1 MSARTS
7 TTPKTAALEALIE
20 AHTNEL
26 KLPTVRARFQ
36 TMAAE
41 ATREQ
46 QTPIA
51 YLAALLEA
59 EVHERAERREHRRL
73 IDARF
78 PQIKRLEE
86 FRFTD
91 NPKIPQATIAALAE
105 GAWINDRESIILIGD
120 SGTGKTHLATALAV
134 CACQQ
139 ERRVRFTTLAGLAN
153 ELQEAESKRELSRVV
168 ARYTRTEVLCLDELG
183 YLALPDGAAELV
195 FQVLSERNERAS
207 LIVTTNLPFGE
218 WTKVFTDARLAKAVV
233 DRLTHRAHIIDTGTE
248 SWRFRHGLKQ
258 RADKKGG

>member
-1 MSARTS
+1 MTAAKQART
-7 TTPKTAALEALIE
+7 AAMEALIE
-20 AHTNEL
+20 AHATEL
-26 KLPTVRARFQ
+26 KLPTVKRRFRGL
-36 TMAAE
+36 AAQ

-46 QTPIA
+46 QTPTA

-59 EVHERAERREHRRL
+59 ETAERAERRERRRL
-73 IDARF
+73 LDARF
-78 PQIKRLEE
+78 PAMKHLEE
-86 FRFTD
+86 FRFAD

-105 GAWINDRESIILIGD
+105 GSWITDRESVILIGD

-139 ERRVRFTTLAGLAN
+139 GRRVRFTTLAALAN
-153 ELQEAESKRELSRVV
+153 ELQEAESRQGLARVV
-168 ARYTRTEVLCLDELG
+168 ARYARTELVVLDELG

-195 FQVLSERNERAS
+195 FQVLSERHERGS

-218 WTKVFTDARLAKAVV
+218 WTKVFPDARLAKAVV

-248 SWRFRHGLKQ
+248 SWRFRHGLKTTP
-258 RADKKGG
+258 

>member
-1 MSARTS
+1 MSAPR

-20 AHTNEL
+20 AHASEL
-26 KLPTVRARFQ
+26 KLPTIKTRFRA
-36 TMAAE
+36 MADE

-46 QTPIA
+46 QTPVA

-59 EVHERAERREHRRL
+59 EVHERAERREHRRIL
-73 IDARF
+73 DARF

-105 GAWINDRESIILIGD
+105 GTWISDRESIILIGE
-120 SGTGKTHLATALAV
+120 SGTGKTHLATALAL

-139 ERRVRFTTLAGLAN
+139 GRRVRFTTLAGLAN
-153 ELQEAESKRELSRVV
+153 ELQEAESKRELLKVV
-168 ARYTRTEVLCLDELG
+168 ARYTRVEVLALDELG
-183 YLALPDGAAELV
+183 YLSLPDGAAELV
-195 FQVLSERNERAS
+195 FQVISERNERAS

-218 WTKVFTDARLAKAVV
+218 WTKVFPDARLAKAVV

-248 SWRFRHGLKQ
+248 SWRFRHGLQQ
-258 RADKKGG
+258 RADRKGG

>member
-1 MSARTS
+1 MSTPRA
-7 TTPKTAALEALIE
+7 TPKTAALEALIE
-20 AHTNEL
+20 AHATEL
-26 KLPTVRARFQ
+26 KLPTIKARFRA
-36 TMAAE
+36 MATE

-46 QTPIA
+46 QTPVA

-59 EVHERAERREHRRL
+59 EVHERAERREHRRI

-105 GAWINDRESIILIGD
+105 GTWIADRESIILIGE
-120 SGTGKTHLATALAV
+120 SGTGKTHLATALAL

-139 ERRVRFTTLAGLAN
+139 GRRVRFATLAGLAN
-153 ELQEAESKRELSRVV
+153 ELQEADSKRELSKVV
-168 ARYTRTEVLCLDELG
+168 ARYTRVEVLALDELG
-183 YLALPDGAAELV
+183 YLSLPDGAAELV
-195 FQVLSERNERAS
+195 FQVISERNERAS

-218 WTKVFTDARLAKAVV
+218 WTKVFPDARLAKAVV

-258 RADKKGG
+258 RTDRKGG

>member
-1 MSARTS
+1 MSAPR

-20 AHTNEL
+20 AHAAEL
-26 KLPTVRARFQ
+26 KLPTIKARFRA
-36 TMAAE
+36 MADE

-46 QTPIA
+46 QTPTA

-59 EVHERAERREHRRL
+59 EVHERAERREHRRI

-105 GAWINDRESIILIGD
+105 GAWIADRESIILIGE
-120 SGTGKTHLATALAV
+120 SGTGKTHLATALAL

-139 ERRVRFTTLAGLAN
+139 GRRVRFTTLAGLAN
-153 ELQEAESKRELSRVV
+153 ELQEAEGKRELSKVV
-168 ARYTRTEVLCLDELG
+168 ARYTRVEVLALDELG
-183 YLALPDGAAELV
+183 YLSLPDGAAELV
-195 FQVLSERNERAS
+195 FQVISERNERAS

-218 WTKVFTDARLAKAVV
+218 WTKVFPDARLAKAVV

-248 SWRFRHGLKQ
+248 SWRFRHGLNQ
-258 RADKKGG
+258 RADRKGG